1 MMENGWMVFLWAG
14 AAAGILLVWLVI
26 VAAIVVHVEERHAK
40 RNPPADATT
49 TDADAGPAG
58 SEADDRSRHVL
69 VS

>member
-1 MMENGWMVFLWAG
+1 MMESGWMVFLWAG

-40 RNPPADATT
+40 RNPPADPTP
-49 TDADAGPAG
+49 TDAG
-58 SEADDRSRHVL
+58 STENEADDRSRHVL